1 MIPSPLR
8 ALSKNRK
15 GNVGA
20 SAPRSLYLFCP
31 ELRAGSNPFSI
42 IRNKT
47 FGFRNN

>member
-1 MIPSPLR
+1 MIPSPLI

-31 ELRAGSNPFSI
+31 ELRAGSNPFCM
-42 IRNKT
+42 IRYKT
-47 FGFRNN
+47 FRFKNN